1 MWKSDNRNLF
11 FNKTKVRL
19 SSQKTVLPCRYGMS
33 RFGEHRGFGRGRP
46 RDERTRETGRFGSTS
61 STLFVPS
68 QDCGK
73 IIGKFQFVFSEAV
86 IKLSASLY
94 LRRGFLLSHLYPPPY
109 VRCKSYS
116 TMCTSAPFSHQRS
129 LRPRQTSSE
138 SEHLPQV
145 IVLIHVHKFYSF
157 DDTCS
162 QEICSPDK
170 CSQDVRSQH

>member
-1 MWKSDNRNLF
+1 
-11 FNKTKVRL
+11 
-19 SSQKTVLPCRYGMS
+19 MS

-73 IIGKFQFVFSEAV
+73 IIGKFQFVFSEGV

-94 LRRGFLLSHLYPPPY
+94 LRKGFLLSHLYPPPHL
-109 VRCKSYS
+109 RCKSYS

-129 LRPRQTSSE
+129 LRPRQTSSVRALAA
-138 SEHLPQV
+138 SDSTDTCS
-145 IVLIHVHKFYSF
+145 KFYRF
-157 DDTCS
+157 NDTCS